1 MDSIVKIPIDQ
12 LYPHPDNPRKNLG
25 DLSELAES
33 IRAKGIM
40 QNLTVIRGRRGTDE
54 EIAQIVKLTATLSD
68 DNKIER
74 DAKAELQQQ
83 IENRWVATD
92 YTIIIG
98 HRRHAAAKLA
108 GLTELPCVIVDMDP
122 REQMQT
128 MLIENMQR
136 SDLTKFE
143 EAQGFQMMLDLGT
156 PVEEIAEKT
165 GFSETTVRRRL
176 KWMELDPAKFKKATE
191 NHQIS
196 LGDLDRLSQI
206 EDLNSRNECLDKIGT
221 NDFDLAVQ
229 KAIQKQEVARNLP
242 KVKEWL
248 KKIHA
253 KKMKDSERWS
263 SSYDQI
269 GGTLYLERWG
279 EPGNLPKEG
288 IAEEPVFYWL
298 GSNSYEFNQLR
309 LYHEHKKAP
318 PVKRSPEEIEKH
330 KAVQAAWGKI
340 ESTASDAHNLRKKF
354 IEDFNVTEKNNSRVL
369 YGAVLAGCYNALSYS
384 SSDRTTLYRL
394 AGITDTGYIPDREEK
409 FCSVI
414 DKIPANDGAK
424 LVYAVFGDNPISC
437 AWGNRSSFPGFQ
449 RNWKLELIYRW
460 LSMLGYKMST
470 EEARLLK
477 EDSGLYGDPE
487 LYGMGEEDGEV

>member
-12 LYPHPDNPRKNLG
+12 LYPHPDNPRKDLG

-40 QNLTVIRGRRGTDE
+40 QNLTVVRGRRGTDE
-54 EIAQIVKLTATLSD
+54 ELEQIAKLYDSLSD
-68 DNKIER
+68 DNDLER
-74 DAKAELQQQ
+74 GAREEIREQL
-83 IENRWVATD
+83 ENRWVVTD
-92 YTIIIG
+92 YTIVIG

-143 EAQGFQMMLDLGT
+143 EAHGFQMMLDLGT

-176 KWMELDPAKFKKATE
+176 KWMELDQAKFKKVTE
-191 NHQIS
+191 ERQIS
-196 LGDLDRLSQI
+196 LGDLDSLSQI

-221 NDFDLAVQ
+221 NDFNMAVQ
-229 KAIQKQEVARNLP
+229 KAIQKQEVDRNLP

-248 KKIHA
+248 KKIGA
-253 KKMKDSERWS
+253 KKIKDSERWS

-269 GGTLYLERWG
+269 GGTIYLEKWG

-298 GSNSYEFNQLR
+298 GSNSYEFNQLH

-318 PVKRSPEEIEKH
+318 PVKRSQEEIEKE
-330 KAVQAAWGKI
+330 KAIRAAWDRI
-340 ESTASDAHNLRKKF
+340 ESLSKTTHELRKKF
-354 IEDFNVTEKNNSRVL
+354 IDGFTVTKKNEPQVIF
-369 YGAVLAGCYNALSYS
+369 GAVLAGCYNAISYNS
-384 SSDRTTLYRL
+384 ADTTSLYTL
-394 AGITDTGYIPDREEK
+394 AGITDTGYIPEREEK
-409 FCSVI
+409 FFEGF
-414 DKIPANDGAK
+414 DKVSGDEWVK
-424 LVYAVFGDNPISC
+424 LVYALFGDADISC
-437 AWGNRSSFPGFQ
+437 NSGYRREFPKFDPNR
-449 RNWKLELIYRW
+449 KLELIYRW
-460 LSMLGYKMST
+460 LSLLGYEMST
-470 EEARLLK
+470 EEMDLLNGSHAAYK
-477 EDSGLYGDPE
+477 AGDP
-487 LYGMGEEDGEV
+487 DGDL

>member
-40 QNLTVIRGRRGTDE
+40 QNLTVILEPTGTDE
-54 EIAQIVKLTATLSD
+54 EIAQIVKLAGTLSD
-68 DNKIER
+68 DNELER
-74 DAKAELQQQ
+74 NALAEIQQQ
-83 IENRWVATD
+83 IENRWVATG

-191 NHQIS
+191 DHQIS

-221 NDFDLAVQ
+221 NDFDMAVQ
-229 KAIQKQEVARNLP
+229 KAIQKQEVDRNLP

-253 KKMKDSERWS
+253 KKLKDSERWS

-269 GGTLYLERWG
+269 GGTLYLEKWG

-318 PVKRSPEEIEKH
+318 PVKRSQEEIEKD
-330 KAVQAAWGKI
+330 KAVKAAWGKI
-340 ESTASDAHNLRKKF
+340 ESMASDAHSLRKKF
-354 IEDFNVTEKNNSRVL
+354 IDGFKVTRKNEPQVM
-369 YGAVLAGCYNALSYS
+369 YGAVLAGCYNGINYNAP
-384 SSDRTTLYRL
+384 DRMEFYRL
-394 AGITDTGYIPDREEK
+394 AGMTDTGYIPDREEK
-409 FCSVI
+409 FFTGLT
-414 DKIPANDGAK
+414 KIPEEDMAK
-424 LVYAVFGDNPISC
+424 LVYAMFGDNPISS
-437 AWGNRSSFPGFQ
+437 AWGTRSSFPGFQ
-449 RNWKLELIYRW
+449 KNWKLEIIYKW
-460 LSMLGYKMST
+460 FSLLGYKIST
-470 EEARLLK
+470 EEAKLLK

-487 LYGMGEEDGEV
+487 LYGRGEEDGEV